1 VAGPFARHK
10 QSTGLFVSGL
20 SLHELRHVGAGCRLG
35 LLEEGGGVLLHQ
47 PVQRGLLGAVAL
59 VVDRC
64 AVRCPD
70 RRMGLR
76 TGSLHALLV
85 SKTWC
90 FTVSN

>member
-1 VAGPFARHK
+1 
-10 QSTGLFVSGL
+10 
-20 SLHELRHVGAGCRLG
+20 
-35 LLEEGGGVLLHQ
+35 
-47 PVQRGLLGAVAL
+47 
-59 VVDRC
+59 VDRC